1 MKFNDNEK
9 NEIIKSLNKI
19 IKKTYMVKTGD
30 AKIDNQYLNMKDVL
44 DYYNRTNNIDFQK
57 TTLQNLSESSFKS
70 LSFESLLSDDRNGDK
85 QKDKDKDHDRND
97 DKQKDEGEDIN
108 LEKSVNEQIDKSIM
122 PSDKI
127 DKEGIMQ
134 ELAEM
139 TEEEKDITSKDVKS
153 IVKAATIKAIYK
165 ATLEKYEDNRK
176 RIMEHADIVRRRD
189 GDFALEDR
197 LAAENRMYEVYLQ
210 KLGKQY
216 SSILPSHKAIE
227 NDEKIAAKQKD
238 IKDEHNKEEEAKEK
252 KREEDIS
259 RIVLLYNEKSEIEEE
274 MAHMALNP
282 ATFDKEAFQTLQN
295 ELYEKDKELA
305 SMKSSPDVLI
315 ENINRDDR
323 QEELERKEFGVSK
336 ETSNTPIAKTST
348 ENERKEEENNDI
360 IKEGTEDS
368 LETTSANIEEVKKE
382 YYKCRN
388 QGDYEGAREK
398 LEILRS
404 LSGSKENLEEP
415 INDLTDDGKKDY
427 HTDNEKDDEM
437 RENLG
442 IDKSNINDEDRAAE
456 LDAMDA
462 EVEEITENNGVK
474 NKEMYEP
481 NKKEVGHDE
490 PKQHTLG
497 GNKRPW

>member
-19 IKKTYMVKTGD
+19 IKKTYMVETGN

-57 TTLQNLSESSFKS
+57 TTLQNLSDSSY
-70 LSFESLLSDDRNGDK
+70 ESLLSELN
-85 QKDKDKDHDRND
+85 HDRND
-97 DKQKDEGEDIN
+97 DKQKDEGKDIVKED
-108 LEKSVNEQIDKSIM
+108 LEKSVNEQIDKSRM

-153 IVKAATIKAIYK
+153 IVKSATIKAIYK
-165 ATLEKYEDNRK
+165 ATLEKYEKNREE
-176 RIMEHADIVRRRD
+176 IMKHADIVRRRD

-210 KLGKQY
+210 KLSKQY

-227 NDEKIAAKQKD
+227 NDKKIAAKQKD

-323 QEELERKEFGVSK
+323 QEEIDGKEFVVSK

-348 ENERKEEENNDI
+348 GNEQKEGKNSNI
-360 IKEGTEDS
+360 IKEKTEDS
-368 LETTSANIEEVKKE
+368 LETTSANIEEVIIE

-415 INDLTDDGKKDY
+415 INDLIDDGKKDY

-442 IDKSNINDEDRAAE
+442 IDKSSINDEDRAAE

-462 EVEEITENNGVK
+462 EVAEIMKNNGVK
-474 NKEMYEP
+474 NKEMYDNE
-481 NKKEVGHDE
+481 KEVNQNE

>member
-1 MKFNDNEK
+1 MNFSNNEK
-9 NEIIKSLNKI
+9 NEIINNLNKI
-19 IKKTYMVKTGD
+19 IKKTYMAETKDT
-30 AKIDNQYLNMKDVL
+30 KIDNQYINMKEIL

-57 TTLQNLSESSFKS
+57 TTLQNLSDSSY
-70 LSFESLLSDDRNGDK
+70 ESLLSELN
-85 QKDKDKDHDRND
+85 HDRND
-97 DKQKDEGEDIN
+97 DKQKDEGKDILKED
-108 LEKSVNEQIDKSIM
+108 LEKSVNEQIDKSKL

-139 TEEEKDITSKDVKS
+139 TEEEKDITSKDIES
-153 IVKAATIKAIYK
+153 LVKAATIKAIYK
-165 ATLEKYEDNRK
+165 ATLEKYEKNRK
-176 RIMEHADIVRRRD
+176 EIMKHSDIVRKQD

-216 SSILPSHKAIE
+216 SSVLPSHKAIE

-252 KREEDIS
+252 KREEDIA
-259 RIVLLYNEKSEIEEE
+259 RIVIIYDEKEKIEEE
-274 MAHMALNP
+274 MAWMAANP
-282 ATFDKEAFQTLQN
+282 STFDKEKFQNLQN
-295 ELYEKDKELA
+295 ELYEKDKEL
-305 SMKSSPDVLI
+305 SNMKSSPDVLI

-348 ENERKEEENNDI
+348 ENERKEEENNNI
-360 IKEGTEDS
+360 IKEKTEDS
-368 LETTSANIEEVKKE
+368 LETTSANIEEVIKE

-398 LEILRS
+398 IEILRR
-404 LSGSKENLEEP
+404 LSGSEKNLGEP
-415 INDLTDDGKKDY
+415 INDLNDDGKKDY

-442 IDKSNINDEDRAAE
+442 IDKSKINGVEFDV
-456 LDAMDA
+456 MDA
-462 EVEEITENNGVK
+462 EVEEIAKNNGVK
-474 NKEMYEP
+474 NKEMY
-481 NKKEVGHDE
+481 NKSNEKEVSQDE

>member
-44 DYYNRTNNIDFQK
+44 DYYNRTNKIDFQK

-70 LSFESLLSDDRNGDK
+70 LSFESLLNDDRNGDK

-210 KLGKQY
+210 KLSKQY

-227 NDEKIAAKQKD
+227 NDKKIAAKQKD

-252 KREEDIS
+252 KREEDIA
-259 RIVLLYNEKSEIEEE
+259 RIVIIYDEKSEIEEE

-282 ATFDKEAFQTLQN
+282 ATFDKEAFQKLQN
-295 ELYEKDKELA
+295 KLYEKDKELA

-323 QEELERKEFGVSK
+323 QEELERKEFGTSK
-336 ETSNTPIAKTST
+336 VTPNMPIAKTSN
-348 ENERKEEENNDI
+348 ENEQKEEKNNDI

-404 LSGSKENLEEP
+404 LSGSKENLEKP
-415 INDLTDDGKKDY
+415 IQDLTDDGKEEY

-437 RENLG
+437 KENLG
-442 IDKSNINDEDRAAE
+442 IDKSSINDEDRAAE

-462 EVEEITENNGVK
+462 EVEEIAKNNGVK
-474 NKEMYEP
+474 NKEMYDNEK
-481 NKKEVGHDE
+481 NVSQDE
-490 PKQHTLG
+490 PKKHKLG

>member
-9 NEIIKSLNKI
+9 NEITKSLNKI

-57 TTLQNLSESSFKS
+57 TTLQNLSDSSY
-70 LSFESLLSDDRNGDK
+70 ESLLSELN
-85 QKDKDKDHDRND
+85 HDRND
-97 DKQKDEGEDIN
+97 DKQKDEGKDIVKED

-216 SSILPSHKAIE
+216 SSILPSHKTIE
-227 NDEKIAAKQKD
+227 NDKKIAAKQKD

-274 MAHMALNP
+274 MAWMAANP
-282 ATFDKEAFQTLQN
+282 STFDKEKFQNLQN

-323 QEELERKEFGVSK
+323 QEELERKELGGNKETTDTSIARTSK
-336 ETSNTPIAKTST
+336 E
-348 ENERKEEENNDI
+348 NEQKEEENNDI
-360 IKEGTEDS
+360 IKNETSNS
-368 LETTSANIEEVKKE
+368 LENTSARIEEVKKE
-382 YYKCRN
+382 YDRCRN
-388 QGDYEGAREK
+388 QGDYEGAVEQ
-398 LEILRS
+398 LEILRT
-404 LSGSKENLEEP
+404 LNGSKENIEKP
-415 INDLTDDGKKDY
+415 IQDLTDDGKKEY
-427 HTDNEKDDEM
+427 HTYNEKDDEM
-437 RENLG
+437 KENLG
-442 IDKSNINDEDRAAE
+442 IDKSSINDEDRAAE

-462 EVEEITENNGVK
+462 EVAEIMKNNGVK
-474 NKEMYEP
+474 NKEMYDNE
-481 NKKEVGHDE
+481 KKVSQDE

>member
-70 LSFESLLSDDRNGDK
+70 LSFESLLNDDRNGDK
-85 QKDKDKDHDRND
+85 QKAKDKDHDRND

-227 NDEKIAAKQKD
+227 NDKKIAAKQKD

-274 MAHMALNP
+274 MAWMAANP
-282 ATFDKEAFQTLQN
+282 STFDKEKFQKLQN
-295 ELYEKDKELA
+295 KLYEKDKELA

-323 QEELERKEFGVSK
+323 QEELERKELGGNKETTDTSIARTSK
-336 ETSNTPIAKTST
+336 E
-348 ENERKEEENNDI
+348 NEQKEEENNDK
-360 IKEGTEDS
+360 IKTETSNS
-368 LETTSANIEEVKKE
+368 LENTSARIEEVKKE
-382 YYKCRN
+382 YDRCRN
-388 QGDYEGAREK
+388 QGDYEGAVEQ
-398 LEILRS
+398 LEILRT
-404 LSGSKENLEEP
+404 LNGSKENIEKP
-415 INDLTDDGKKDY
+415 IQDLTDDGKKEY
-427 HTDNEKDDEM
+427 HTYNEKDDEM
-437 RENLG
+437 KENLG
-442 IDKSNINDEDRAAE
+442 IDKSSVNDEDRAAE

-462 EVEEITENNGVK
+462 EVAEIMKNNGVK
-474 NKEMYEP
+474 NKEMYDNE
-481 NKKEVGHDE
+481 KKVSQDE

-497 GNKRPW
+497 GNKKPW

>member
-9 NEIIKSLNKI
+9 NEITKSLNKI

-57 TTLQNLSESSFKS
+57 TTLQNLSDSSY
-70 LSFESLLSDDRNGDK
+70 ESLLSELN
-85 QKDKDKDHDRND
+85 HDRND
-97 DKQKDEGEDIN
+97 DKQKDEGKDIVKED
-108 LEKSVNEQIDKSIM
+108 LEKSVNEQIDKSRM

-165 ATLEKYEDNRK
+165 ATLEKYEKNRK
-176 RIMEHADIVRRRD
+176 EIMKHADIVRRRD

-238 IKDEHNKEEEAKEK
+238 IRDEHNKEEEAKEK
-252 KREEDIS
+252 KREEDIA
-259 RIVLLYNEKSEIEEE
+259 RIVIIYDEKSEIEEE

-282 ATFDKEAFQTLQN
+282 ATFDKEAFQKLQN
-295 ELYEKDKELA
+295 KLYEKDKELA

-323 QEELERKEFGVSK
+323 QEELERKELGGNKETTDTSIVRTSK
-336 ETSNTPIAKTST
+336 E
-348 ENERKEEENNDI
+348 NEQKEENNDK
-360 IKEGTEDS
+360 IKTETSNS
-368 LETTSANIEEVKKE
+368 LENTSARIEEVKKE
-382 YYKCRN
+382 YDRCRN
-388 QGDYEGAREK
+388 QGDYEGAVEQ
-398 LEILRS
+398 LEILRT
-404 LSGSKENLEEP
+404 LNGSKENLEKP
-415 INDLTDDGKKDY
+415 IQDLTDDGKEEY

-437 RENLG
+437 KENLG
-442 IDKSNINDEDRAAE
+442 IDKSSINDEDRAAE

-462 EVEEITENNGVK
+462 EVAEIMKNNGVK
-474 NKEMYEP
+474 NKEMYDNE
-481 NKKEVGHDE
+481 KKVSQDE

>member
-70 LSFESLLSDDRNGDK
+70 LSFESLLNDDRNGDK

-323 QEELERKEFGVSK
+323 QEELKRKELGGNNETTDPSIATTSK
-336 ETSNTPIAKTST
+336 ENEQEKKGNSDKIKTETSN
-348 ENERKEEENNDI
+348 
-360 IKEGTEDS
+360 S
-368 LETTSANIEEVKKE
+368 LEVDSYEIERLKEAYLEYKSRGEYKKAE
-382 YYKCRN
+382 QVIETIESIC
-388 QGDYEGAREK
+388 
-398 LEILRS
+398 
-404 LSGSKENLEEP
+404 GSKEILENS
-415 INDLTDDGKKDY
+415 INDLNEDGKREYRTNDEK
-427 HTDNEKDDEM
+427 DNEMKKS
-437 RENLG
+437 LG
-442 IDKSNINDEDRAAE
+442 IDESNVNNEVTGFDV
-456 LDAMDA
+456 LDARLRYC
-462 EVEEITENNGVK
+462 
-474 NKEMYEP
+474 YE
-481 NKKEVGHDE
+481 KI
-490 PKQHTLG
+490 
-497 GNKRPW
+497 RS

>member
-9 NEIIKSLNKI
+9 NEIINNLNKI
-19 IKKTYMVKTGD
+19 IKKTYMVETGN

-57 TTLQNLSESSFKS
+57 TTLQNLSDSSY
-70 LSFESLLSDDRNGDK
+70 ESLLSELN
-85 QKDKDKDHDRND
+85 HDRND
-97 DKQKDEGEDIN
+97 DKQKDEGKDIVKED
-108 LEKSVNEQIDKSIM
+108 LEKSVNEQIDKSRM

-153 IVKAATIKAIYK
+153 IVKSATIKAIYK
-165 ATLEKYEDNRK
+165 ATLEKYEKNREE
-176 RIMEHADIVRRRD
+176 IMKHADIVRRRD

-210 KLGKQY
+210 KLSKQY
-216 SSILPSHKAIE
+216 SSILPSHEAIE
-227 NDEKIAAKQKD
+227 NDKKIAAKQKD

-259 RIVLLYNEKSEIEEE
+259 RIVLLYNKKEKIEEE

-323 QEELERKEFGVSK
+323 QEEIDGKEFGVSK

-348 ENERKEEENNDI
+348 GNEQKEEKNNNI
-360 IKEGTEDS
+360 IKEKTEDS

-404 LSGSKENLEEP
+404 LSGSKENLEKP
-415 INDLTDDGKKDY
+415 IQDLTDDGKEEY

-437 RENLG
+437 KENLG
-442 IDKSNINDEDRAAE
+442 IDKSSINDEDRAAE

-462 EVEEITENNGVK
+462 EVEEIAKNNGVK
-474 NKEMYEP
+474 NKEMYDNE
-481 NKKEVGHDE
+481 KKVSQDE

>member
-9 NEIIKSLNKI
+9 NEIINNLNKI

-44 DYYNRTNNIDFQK
+44 DYYNRKNNIDFQK
-57 TTLQNLSESSFKS
+57 TTLQNLSDSSY
-70 LSFESLLSDDRNGDK
+70 ESLLSELN
-85 QKDKDKDHDRND
+85 HDRND
-97 DKQKDEGEDIN
+97 DKQKDEGKDIVKED
-108 LEKSVNEQIDKSIM
+108 LEKSVNEQIDKSRM

-139 TEEEKDITSKDVKS
+139 TEEEKDITSKD
-153 IVKAATIKAIYK
+153 IEGLVKAATIKAIYK
-165 ATLEKYEDNRK
+165 ATLEKYEKNREE
-176 RIMEHADIVRRRD
+176 IMKHSDIVRRRD

-210 KLGKQY
+210 KLSKQY

-227 NDEKIAAKQKD
+227 NDKKIAAKQKD

-252 KREEDIS
+252 KREEDIA

-282 ATFDKEAFQTLQN
+282 ATFDKEAFQELQN
-295 ELYEKDKELA
+295 KLYEKDKELA

-323 QEELERKEFGVSK
+323 QEELERKELGGSK
-336 ETSNTPIAKTST
+336 ETIDTSIARTSK
-348 ENERKEEENNDI
+348 ENEQKEEENNDK
-360 IKEGTEDS
+360 IKNETSNS
-368 LETTSANIEEVKKE
+368 LENTSARIEEVKKE
-382 YYKCRN
+382 YDRCRN
-388 QGDYEGAREK
+388 QGDYEGAVEQ

-404 LSGSKENLEEP
+404 LNGSKENLKKP
-415 INDLTDDGKKDY
+415 IQDLTDDGKKEY
-427 HTDNEKDDEM
+427 HTDNEKDDKMKEY
-437 RENLG
+437 LG
-442 IDKSNINDEDRAAE
+442 IDKSSINDEDRAAE

-462 EVEEITENNGVK
+462 EVAEIMKNNGVK
-474 NKEMYEP
+474 NKEMYDNE
-481 NKKEVGHDE
+481 KEVSQDE

-497 GNKRPW
+497 GNKRPWQ

>member
-57 TTLQNLSESSFKS
+57 TTLQNLSDSSY
-70 LSFESLLSDDRNGDK
+70 ESLLSELN
-85 QKDKDKDHDRND
+85 HDRND

-165 ATLEKYEDNRK
+165 ATLEKYEKNRK
-176 RIMEHADIVRRRD
+176 EIMKHADIVRRRD

-259 RIVLLYNEKSEIEEE
+259 RIVLLYNKKSEIEEE

-323 QEELERKEFGVSK
+323 QEEIDGKEFGVSK

-348 ENERKEEENNDI
+348 GNEQKEEKNNNI
-360 IKEGTEDS
+360 IKEKTEDS
-368 LETTSANIEEVKKE
+368 LETTSANIEEVIKE

-404 LSGSKENLEEP
+404 LRGSEENLEEP

-442 IDKSNINDEDRAAE
+442 IGKSSINDEDRAAE

-462 EVEEITENNGVK
+462 EVAEIMKNNGVK
-474 NKEMYEP
+474 NKEMYDNE
-481 NKKEVGHDE
+481 KKVSQDE

-497 GNKRPW
+497 GNKKPW

>member
-9 NEIIKSLNKI
+9 NEIINNLNKI

-44 DYYNRTNNIDFQK
+44 DYYNRKNNIDFQK
-57 TTLQNLSESSFKS
+57 TTLQNLSDSSY
-70 LSFESLLSDDRNGDK
+70 ESLLSELN
-85 QKDKDKDHDRND
+85 HDRND
-97 DKQKDEGEDIN
+97 DKQKDEGKDIVKED
-108 LEKSVNEQIDKSIM
+108 LEKSVNEQIDKSKM

-139 TEEEKDITSKDVKS
+139 TEEEKDITSKDVENL
-153 IVKAATIKAIYK
+153 VKAATIKAIYK
-165 ATLEKYEDNRK
+165 ATLEKYEKNRK
-176 RIMEHADIVRRRD
+176 EIMKHSDIVRRRD

-282 ATFDKEAFQTLQN
+282 ATFDKEAFQELQN
-295 ELYEKDKELA
+295 KLYEKDKELA

-323 QEELERKEFGVSK
+323 QEEIDGKEFGVSK

-348 ENERKEEENNDI
+348 GNEQKEEKNNDI
-360 IKEGTEDS
+360 IKEKTEDS
-368 LETTSANIEEVKKE
+368 LETTSANIEEVIKE

-404 LSGSKENLEEP
+404 LRGSEENLKEP

-437 RENLG
+437 REKLG
-442 IDKSNINDEDRAAE
+442 IDKSKINGVEFDV
-456 LDAMDA
+456 MDA
-462 EVEEITENNGVK
+462 EVEEIA
-474 NKEMYEP
+474 
-481 NKKEVGHDE
+481 KK
-490 PKQHTLG
+490 Q
-497 GNKRPW
+497 RS

>member
-1 MKFNDNEK
+1 
-9 NEIIKSLNKI
+9 
-19 IKKTYMVKTGD
+19 MVETGN

-57 TTLQNLSESSFKS
+57 TTLQNLSDSSY
-70 LSFESLLSDDRNGDK
+70 ESLLSELN
-85 QKDKDKDHDRND
+85 HDRND
-97 DKQKDEGEDIN
+97 DKQKDEGKDIVKED
-108 LEKSVNEQIDKSIM
+108 LEKSVNEQIDKSRM

-165 ATLEKYEDNRK
+165 ATLEKYEKNRK
-176 RIMEHADIVRRRD
+176 EIMKHADIVRRRD

-216 SSILPSHKAIE
+216 SSILPSHKTIE
-227 NDEKIAAKQKD
+227 NDKKIAAKQKD

-252 KREEDIS
+252 KREEDIA
-259 RIVLLYNEKSEIEEE
+259 RIVIIYDEKSEIEEE

-282 ATFDKEAFQTLQN
+282 ATFDKEAFQKLQN
-295 ELYEKDKELA
+295 KLYEKDKELA

-315 ENINRDDR
+315 RDDR
-323 QEELERKEFGVSK
+323 QEELERKEFGTSK
-336 ETSNTPIAKTST
+336 VTPNMPIAKTSN
-348 ENERKEEENNDI
+348 ENEQKEEKNNDI

-398 LEILRS
+398 LELRS
-404 LSGSKENLEEP
+404 LSGSKENLEKP
-415 INDLTDDGKKDY
+415 IQDLTDDGKEEY

-437 RENLG
+437 KENLG
-442 IDKSNINDEDRAAE
+442 IDKSSINDEDRAAE

-462 EVEEITENNGVK
+462 EVEEIAKNNGVK
-474 NKEMYEP
+474 NKEMYDNE
-481 NKKEVGHDE
+481 KKVSQDE

>member
-1 MKFNDNEK
+1 MKFSNNEK
-9 NEIIKSLNKI
+9 NEIINNLNKI

-70 LSFESLLSDDRNGDK
+70 LSFESLLNDDRNGDK

-165 ATLEKYEDNRK
+165 ATLEKYEKNRK
-176 RIMEHADIVRRRD
+176 AIMKHADIVRKRD

-252 KREEDIS
+252 KREEGIA
-259 RIVLLYNEKSEIEEE
+259 RIVIIYDEKEKIEEE
-274 MAHMALNP
+274 MARMALNP
-282 ATFDKEAFQTLQN
+282 ATFDKEAFQKLQN

-323 QEELERKEFGVSK
+323 QEEIDGKGFGISK

-348 ENERKEEENNDI
+348 ENEQKEEENNDR
-360 IKEGTEDS
+360 IKTETSNS
-368 LETTSANIEEVKKE
+368 LEVDSYEIERLKE
-382 YYKCRN
+382 AYLEYKSRGEYKEAEQVIETIESIC
-388 QGDYEGAREK
+388 
-398 LEILRS
+398 
-404 LSGSKENLEEP
+404 GSKEILENS
-415 INDLTDDGKKDY
+415 INDLNEDGKREYRTNDEK
-427 HTDNEKDDEM
+427 DNEMKKS
-437 RENLG
+437 LG
-442 IDKSNINDEDRAAE
+442 IDESNVNNEVTGFDV
-456 LDAMDA
+456 LDARLRYC
-462 EVEEITENNGVK
+462 
-474 NKEMYEP
+474 YE
-481 NKKEVGHDE
+481 KI
-490 PKQHTLG
+490 
-497 GNKRPW
+497 RS

>member
-70 LSFESLLSDDRNGDK
+70 LSFESLLNDDRNGDK

-122 PSDKI
+122 TSDKI

-210 KLGKQY
+210 KLSKQY

-227 NDEKIAAKQKD
+227 NDKKIAAKQKD

-259 RIVLLYNEKSEIEEE
+259 RIVLLYNKKEKIEEE

-323 QEELERKEFGVSK
+323 QEEIDGKEFGVSK

-348 ENERKEEENNDI
+348 GNEQKEEKNNNI
-360 IKEGTEDS
+360 IKEKTEDS

-404 LSGSKENLEEP
+404 LSGSKENLEKP
-415 INDLTDDGKKDY
+415 IQDLTDDGKEEY

-437 RENLG
+437 KENLG
-442 IDKSNINDEDRAAE
+442 IDKSSINDEDRAAE

-462 EVEEITENNGVK
+462 EVEEIAKNNGVK
-474 NKEMYEP
+474 NKEMYDNE
-481 NKKEVGHDE
+481 KKVSQDE

>member
-70 LSFESLLSDDRNGDK
+70 LSFESLLNDDRNGDK

-323 QEELERKEFGVSK
+323 QEELERKELGGNNETTDPSIATTSK
-336 ETSNTPIAKTST
+336 ENEQEKKGNSDKIKTETSN
-348 ENERKEEENNDI
+348 
-360 IKEGTEDS
+360 S
-368 LETTSANIEEVKKE
+368 LEVDSYEIERLKEAYLEYKSRGEYKKAE
-382 YYKCRN
+382 QVIETIESIC
-388 QGDYEGAREK
+388 
-398 LEILRS
+398 
-404 LSGSKENLEEP
+404 GSKEILENS
-415 INDLTDDGKKDY
+415 INDLNEDGKREYRTNDEK
-427 HTDNEKDDEM
+427 DNEMKKS
-437 RENLG
+437 LG
-442 IDKSNINDEDRAAE
+442 IDESNVNNEVTGFDV
-456 LDAMDA
+456 LDARLRYC
-462 EVEEITENNGVK
+462 
-474 NKEMYEP
+474 YE
-481 NKKEVGHDE
+481 KI
-490 PKQHTLG
+490 
-497 GNKRPW
+497 RS

>member
-9 NEIIKSLNKI
+9 NEIINNLNKI

-44 DYYNRTNNIDFQK
+44 DYYNRKNNIDFQK
-57 TTLQNLSESSFKS
+57 TTLQNLSDSSY
-70 LSFESLLSDDRNGDK
+70 ESLLSELN
-85 QKDKDKDHDRND
+85 HDRND
-97 DKQKDEGEDIN
+97 DKQKDEGKDIVKED
-108 LEKSVNEQIDKSIM
+108 LEKSVNEQIDKSRM

-139 TEEEKDITSKDVKS
+139 TEEEKDITSKD
-153 IVKAATIKAIYK
+153 IEGLVKAATIKAIYK
-165 ATLEKYEDNRK
+165 ATLEKYEKNRK
-176 RIMEHADIVRRRD
+176 EIMKHSDIVRRRD
-189 GDFALEDR
+189 GDFTLEDR

-210 KLGKQY
+210 KLSKQY

-252 KREEDIS
+252 KREEDIA
-259 RIVLLYNEKSEIEEE
+259 RIVVIYDEKENIEEE
-274 MAHMALNP
+274 MAWMAANP
-282 ATFDKEAFQTLQN
+282 STFDKEKFQNLQN

-323 QEELERKEFGVSK
+323 QEELERKEFGISK
-336 ETSNTPIAKTST
+336 ETSNMPIAKTSK
-348 ENERKEEENNDI
+348 ENEQKEEKNNDT

>member
-1 MKFNDNEK
+1 MK
-9 NEIIKSLNKI
+9 
-19 IKKTYMVKTGD
+19 
-30 AKIDNQYLNMKDVL
+30 
-44 DYYNRTNNIDFQK
+44 
-57 TTLQNLSESSFKS
+57 
-70 LSFESLLSDDRNGDK
+70 
-85 QKDKDKDHDRND
+85 
-97 DKQKDEGEDIN
+97 
-108 LEKSVNEQIDKSIM
+108 
-122 PSDKI
+122 
-127 DKEGIMQ
+127 
-134 ELAEM
+134 
-139 TEEEKDITSKDVKS
+139 
-153 IVKAATIKAIYK
+153 
-165 ATLEKYEDNRK
+165 
-176 RIMEHADIVRRRD
+176 HADIVRRRD

-210 KLGKQY
+210 KLSKQY

-227 NDEKIAAKQKD
+227 NDKKIAAKQKD

-323 QEELERKEFGVSK
+323 QEEIDGKEFGVSK

-348 ENERKEEENNDI
+348 GNEQKEGKNSNI
-360 IKEGTEDS
+360 IKEKTEDS
-368 LETTSANIEEVKKE
+368 LETTSANIEEVIKE

-415 INDLTDDGKKDY
+415 INDLIDDGKKDY

-442 IDKSNINDEDRAAE
+442 IDKSSINDEDRAAE

-462 EVEEITENNGVK
+462 EVAEIMKTTELK
-474 NKEMYEP
+474 I
-481 NKKEVGHDE
+481 KKCMIM
-490 PKQHTLG
+490 K
-497 GNKRPW
+497 KRLIKMNLSSTR

>member
-9 NEIIKSLNKI
+9 NEIINNLNKI
-19 IKKTYMVKTGD
+19 IKKTYMVETGN
-30 AKIDNQYLNMKDVL
+30 AKIDNQYLNMKDIL

-57 TTLQNLSESSFKS
+57 TTLQNLSDSSY
-70 LSFESLLSDDRNGDK
+70 ESLLSELN
-85 QKDKDKDHDRND
+85 HDRND
-97 DKQKDEGEDIN
+97 DKQKDEGKDIVKED
-108 LEKSVNEQIDKSIM
+108 LEKSVNEQIDKSRM

-165 ATLEKYEDNRK
+165 ATLEKYEKNRK
-176 RIMEHADIVRRRD
+176 EIMKHADIVRRRD

-210 KLGKQY
+210 KLSKQY

-227 NDEKIAAKQKD
+227 NDKKIAAKQKD

-323 QEELERKEFGVSK
+323 QEELERKELGGNKETTDTSIARTSK
-336 ETSNTPIAKTST
+336 E
-348 ENERKEEENNDI
+348 NEQKEENNDR
-360 IKEGTEDS
+360 IKTETSNS
-368 LETTSANIEEVKKE
+368 LEVDSYEIERLKE
-382 YYKCRN
+382 AYLEYKSRGEYKEAEQVIETIESIC
-388 QGDYEGAREK
+388 
-398 LEILRS
+398 
-404 LSGSKENLEEP
+404 GSKEILENS
-415 INDLTDDGKKDY
+415 INDLNEDGKREYRTNDEK
-427 HTDNEKDDEM
+427 DNEMKKS
-437 RENLG
+437 LG
-442 IDKSNINDEDRAAE
+442 IDESNVNNEVTGFDV
-456 LDAMDA
+456 LDARLRYC
-462 EVEEITENNGVK
+462 
-474 NKEMYEP
+474 YE
-481 NKKEVGHDE
+481 KI
-490 PKQHTLG
+490 
-497 GNKRPW
+497 RS

>member
-70 LSFESLLSDDRNGDK
+70 LSFESLLNDDRNGDK

-210 KLGKQY
+210 KLSKQY

-227 NDEKIAAKQKD
+227 NDKKIAAKQKD

-259 RIVLLYNEKSEIEEE
+259 RIVLLYNKKEKIEEE

-323 QEELERKEFGVSK
+323 QEEIDGKEFGVSK

-348 ENERKEEENNDI
+348 GNEQKEEKNNNI
-360 IKEGTEDS
+360 IKEKTEDS

-404 LSGSKENLEEP
+404 LSGSKEYLEKP
-415 INDLTDDGKKDY
+415 IQDLTDDGKEEY

-437 RENLG
+437 KENLG
-442 IDKSNINDEDRAAE
+442 IDKSSINDEDRAAE

-462 EVEEITENNGVK
+462 EVEEIAKNNGVK
-474 NKEMYEP
+474 NKEMYDNE
-481 NKKEVGHDE
+481 KKVSQDE

>member
-1 MKFNDNEK
+1 MNFSNNEK
-9 NEIIKSLNKI
+9 NEILNNLNKI
-19 IKKTYMVKTGD
+19 VKKTYMAETKDT
-30 AKIDNQYLNMKDVL
+30 KIDNQYINMKEIL

-57 TTLQNLSESSFKS
+57 TTLQNLSDSSY
-70 LSFESLLSDDRNGDK
+70 ESLLSELN
-85 QKDKDKDHDRND
+85 HDRND
-97 DKQKDEGEDIN
+97 DKQKDEGKDILKED
-108 LEKSVNEQIDKSIM
+108 LEKSVNEQIDKSKL

-139 TEEEKDITSKDVKS
+139 TEEEKDITSKDIES
-153 IVKAATIKAIYK
+153 LVKAATIKAIYK

-216 SSILPSHKAIE
+216 SSVLPSHKAIE

-252 KREEDIS
+252 KREEDIA
-259 RIVLLYNEKSEIEEE
+259 RIVIIYDEKEKIEEE
-274 MAHMALNP
+274 MAWMAANP
-282 ATFDKEAFQTLQN
+282 STFDKEKFQNLQN

-323 QEELERKEFGVSK
+323 QEKLERKEFGVSK

-348 ENERKEEENNDI
+348 ENERKEEENNNI
-360 IKEGTEDS
+360 IKEKTEDS
-368 LETTSANIEEVKKE
+368 LETTSANIEEVIKE

-398 LEILRS
+398 IEILRR
-404 LSGSKENLEEP
+404 LSGSKKILEEP
-415 INDLTDDGKKDY
+415 INDLNDDGKKDY

-442 IDKSNINDEDRAAE
+442 IDKSKINGVEFDV
-456 LDAMDA
+456 MDA
-462 EVEEITENNGVK
+462 EVEEIAKNNGVK
-474 NKEMYEP
+474 NKEMY
-481 NKKEVGHDE
+481 NKSNEKEVSQDE

>member
-70 LSFESLLSDDRNGDK
+70 LSFESLLNDDRNGDK

-274 MAHMALNP
+274 MAWIAANP
-282 ATFDKEAFQTLQN
+282 STFNKEAFQKLQN

-323 QEELERKEFGVSK
+323 QEELKRKELGGNNETTDPSIATTSK
-336 ETSNTPIAKTST
+336 ENEQEKKGNSDKIKTETSN
-348 ENERKEEENNDI
+348 
-360 IKEGTEDS
+360 S
-368 LETTSANIEEVKKE
+368 LEVDSYEIERLKEAYLEYKSRGEYKKAE
-382 YYKCRN
+382 QVIETIESIC
-388 QGDYEGAREK
+388 
-398 LEILRS
+398 
-404 LSGSKENLEEP
+404 GSKEILENS
-415 INDLTDDGKKDY
+415 INDLNEDGKREYRTNDEK
-427 HTDNEKDDEM
+427 DNEMKKS
-437 RENLG
+437 LG
-442 IDKSNINDEDRAAE
+442 IDESNVNNEVTGFDV
-456 LDAMDA
+456 LDARLRYC
-462 EVEEITENNGVK
+462 
-474 NKEMYEP
+474 YE
-481 NKKEVGHDE
+481 KI
-490 PKQHTLG
+490 
-497 GNKRPW
+497 RS

>member
-1 MKFNDNEK
+1 MKFSNNEK
-9 NEIIKSLNKI
+9 NEIINNLNKI

-70 LSFESLLSDDRNGDK
+70 LSFESLLNDDRNGDK

-165 ATLEKYEDNRK
+165 ATLEKYEKNRK
-176 RIMEHADIVRRRD
+176 AIMKHADIVRKRD

-252 KREEDIS
+252 KREEGIA
-259 RIVLLYNEKSEIEEE
+259 RIVIIYDEKEKIEEE
-274 MAHMALNP
+274 MARMALNP
-282 ATFDKEAFQTLQN
+282 ATFDKEAFQKLQN

-323 QEELERKEFGVSK
+323 QEELERKELGGNKETTDTSIARTSK
-336 ETSNTPIAKTST
+336 E
-348 ENERKEEENNDI
+348 NEQKEEENNDR
-360 IKEGTEDS
+360 IKNETSNS
-368 LETTSANIEEVKKE
+368 LEVDSYEIERLKE
-382 YYKCRN
+382 AYLEYKSR
-388 QGDYEGAREK
+388 GEYKGAEQVI
-398 LEILRS
+398 ETIES
-404 LSGSKENLEEP
+404 ICGSKEILENS
-415 INDLTDDGKKDY
+415 INDLNEDGKREYRTNDEK
-427 HTDNEKDDEM
+427 DNEMKKS
-437 RENLG
+437 LG
-442 IDKSNINDEDRAAE
+442 IDESNVNNEVTGFDV
-456 LDAMDA
+456 LDARLRYC
-462 EVEEITENNGVK
+462 
-474 NKEMYEP
+474 YE
-481 NKKEVGHDE
+481 KI
-490 PKQHTLG
+490 
-497 GNKRPW
+497 RS

>member
-9 NEIIKSLNKI
+9 NEIINNLNKI
-19 IKKTYMVKTGD
+19 IKKTYMVETGN

-57 TTLQNLSESSFKS
+57 TTLQNLSDSSY
-70 LSFESLLSDDRNGDK
+70 ESLLSELN
-85 QKDKDKDHDRND
+85 HDRND
-97 DKQKDEGEDIN
+97 DKQKDEGKDIVKED
-108 LEKSVNEQIDKSIM
+108 LEKSVNEQIDKSRM

-153 IVKAATIKAIYK
+153 IVKSATIKAIYK
-165 ATLEKYEDNRK
+165 ATLEKYEKNREE
-176 RIMEHADIVRRRD
+176 IMKHADIVRRRD

-210 KLGKQY
+210 KLSKQY

-227 NDEKIAAKQKD
+227 NDKKIAAKQKD

-252 KREEDIS
+252 KREEDIA
-259 RIVLLYNEKSEIEEE
+259 RIVIIYDEKSEIEEE
-274 MAHMALNP
+274 MAWMAANP
-282 ATFDKEAFQTLQN
+282 STFDKEKFQNLQN

-323 QEELERKEFGVSK
+323 QEELERKELGENKETTDTSIARTSK
-336 ETSNTPIAKTST
+336 E
-348 ENERKEEENNDI
+348 NEQKEEENNDK
-360 IKEGTEDS
+360 IKTETSNS
-368 LETTSANIEEVKKE
+368 LENTSARIEEVKKE
-382 YYKCRN
+382 YDRCRN
-388 QGDYEGAREK
+388 QGDYEGAVEQ
-398 LEILRS
+398 LEILRT
-404 LSGSKENLEEP
+404 LNGSKENIEKP
-415 INDLTDDGKKDY
+415 IQDLTDDGKKEY
-427 HTDNEKDDEM
+427 HTYNEKDDEM
-437 RENLG
+437 KENLG
-442 IDKSNINDEDRAAE
+442 IDKSSINDEDRAAE

-462 EVEEITENNGVK
+462 EVAEIMKNNGVK
-474 NKEMYEP
+474 NKEMYDNE
-481 NKKEVGHDE
+481 KKVSQDE

-497 GNKRPW
+497 GNKRPWQ

>member
-9 NEIIKSLNKI
+9 NEIINNLNKI

-44 DYYNRTNNIDFQK
+44 DYYNRKNNIDFQK
-57 TTLQNLSESSFKS
+57 TTLQNLSDSSY
-70 LSFESLLSDDRNGDK
+70 ESLLSELN
-85 QKDKDKDHDRND
+85 HDRND
-97 DKQKDEGEDIN
+97 DKQKDEGKDIVKED
-108 LEKSVNEQIDKSIM
+108 LEKSVNEQIDKSRM

-176 RIMEHADIVRRRD
+176 EIMKHADIVRRRD

-210 KLGKQY
+210 KLSKQY

-259 RIVLLYNEKSEIEEE
+259 RIVLLYNKKSEIEEE

-282 ATFDKEAFQTLQN
+282 ATFDKEAFQKLQN

-323 QEELERKEFGVSK
+323 QEELERKELGGNNETTDPSIATTSK
-336 ETSNTPIAKTST
+336 ENEQEKKGNSDKIKTETSN
-348 ENERKEEENNDI
+348 
-360 IKEGTEDS
+360 S
-368 LETTSANIEEVKKE
+368 LEVDSYEIERLKEAYLEYKSRGEYKKAE
-382 YYKCRN
+382 QVIETIESIC
-388 QGDYEGAREK
+388 
-398 LEILRS
+398 
-404 LSGSKENLEEP
+404 GSKEILENS
-415 INDLTDDGKKDY
+415 INDLNEDGKREYRTNDEK
-427 HTDNEKDDEM
+427 DNEMKKS
-437 RENLG
+437 LG
-442 IDKSNINDEDRAAE
+442 IDESNVNNEVTGFDV
-456 LDAMDA
+456 LDARLRYC
-462 EVEEITENNGVK
+462 
-474 NKEMYEP
+474 YE
-481 NKKEVGHDE
+481 KI
-490 PKQHTLG
+490 
-497 GNKRPW
+497 RS

>member
-9 NEIIKSLNKI
+9 NEIINNLNKI

-44 DYYNRTNNIDFQK
+44 DYYNRKNNIDFQK
-57 TTLQNLSESSFKS
+57 TTLQNLSDSSY
-70 LSFESLLSDDRNGDK
+70 ESLLSELN
-85 QKDKDKDHDRND
+85 HDRND
-97 DKQKDEGEDIN
+97 DKQKDEGKDIVKED
-108 LEKSVNEQIDKSIM
+108 LEKSVNEQIDKSRM

-139 TEEEKDITSKDVKS
+139 TEEEKDITSKD
-153 IVKAATIKAIYK
+153 IEGLVKAATIKAIYK
-165 ATLEKYEDNRK
+165 ATLEKYEKNRK
-176 RIMEHADIVRRRD
+176 EIMKHSDIVRRRD

-210 KLGKQY
+210 KLSKQY

-252 KREEDIS
+252 KREEDIA
-259 RIVLLYNEKSEIEEE
+259 RIVVIYDEKENIEEE
-274 MAHMALNP
+274 MAWMAANP
-282 ATFDKEAFQTLQN
+282 STFDKEKFQNLQN

-323 QEELERKEFGVSK
+323 QEEIDGKEFGVSK

-348 ENERKEEENNDI
+348 GNEQKEEKNNNI
-360 IKEGTEDS
+360 IKEKTEDS
-368 LETTSANIEEVKKE
+368 LETTSANIEEVIKE

-404 LSGSKENLEEP
+404 LRGSEENLEEP

-442 IDKSNINDEDRAAE
+442 IDKSKINGVEFDV
-456 LDAMDA
+456 MDA
-462 EVEEITENNGVK
+462 EVEEIA
-474 NKEMYEP
+474 
-481 NKKEVGHDE
+481 KK
-490 PKQHTLG
+490 Q
-497 GNKRPW
+497 RS

>member
-70 LSFESLLSDDRNGDK
+70 LSFESLLNDDRNGDK

-227 NDEKIAAKQKD
+227 NDKKIAAKQKD

-252 KREEDIS
+252 KREEDIA
-259 RIVLLYNEKSEIEEE
+259 RIVIIYDEKSEIEEE

-282 ATFDKEAFQTLQN
+282 ATFDKEAFQKLQN
-295 ELYEKDKELA
+295 KLYEKDKELA

-323 QEELERKEFGVSK
+323 QEELERKELGGNKETTDTSIARTSK
-336 ETSNTPIAKTST
+336 E
-348 ENERKEEENNDI
+348 NEQKEENNDR
-360 IKEGTEDS
+360 IKTETSNS
-368 LETTSANIEEVKKE
+368 LEVDSYEIERLKE
-382 YYKCRN
+382 AYLEYKSRGEYKEAEQVIETIESIC
-388 QGDYEGAREK
+388 
-398 LEILRS
+398 
-404 LSGSKENLEEP
+404 GSKEILENS
-415 INDLTDDGKKDY
+415 INDLNEDGKREYRTNDEK
-427 HTDNEKDDEM
+427 DNEMKKI
-437 RENLG
+437 LG
-442 IDKSNINDEDRAAE
+442 IDESNVNNEVTGFDV
-456 LDAMDA
+456 LDARLRYC
-462 EVEEITENNGVK
+462 
-474 NKEMYEP
+474 YE
-481 NKKEVGHDE
+481 KI
-490 PKQHTLG
+490 
-497 GNKRPW
+497 RS

>member
-70 LSFESLLSDDRNGDK
+70 LSFESLLNDDRNGDK

-259 RIVLLYNEKSEIEEE
+259 RIVLLYNKKEKIEEE

-323 QEELERKEFGVSK
+323 QEEIDGKEFGVSK

-348 ENERKEEENNDI
+348 GNEQKEEKNNNI
-360 IKEGTEDS
+360 IKEKTEDS

-404 LSGSKENLEEP
+404 LSGSKENLEKP
-415 INDLTDDGKKDY
+415 IQDLTDDGKEEY

-437 RENLG
+437 KENLG
-442 IDKSNINDEDRAAE
+442 IDKSSINDEDRAAE

-462 EVEEITENNGVK
+462 EVEEIAKNNGVK
-474 NKEMYEP
+474 NKEMYDNE
-481 NKKEVGHDE
+481 KKVSQDE

>member
-57 TTLQNLSESSFKS
+57 TTLQNLSESSY
-70 LSFESLLSDDRNGDK
+70 ESLLSELN
-85 QKDKDKDHDRND
+85 HDRND
-97 DKQKDEGEDIN
+97 DKQKDEGKDIVKED
-108 LEKSVNEQIDKSIM
+108 LEKSVNEQIDKSRM

-210 KLGKQY
+210 KLSKQY

-227 NDEKIAAKQKD
+227 NDKKIAAKQKD

-259 RIVLLYNEKSEIEEE
+259 RIVLLYNKKEKIEEE

-323 QEELERKEFGVSK
+323 QEEIDGKEFGVSK

-348 ENERKEEENNDI
+348 GNEQKEEKNNNI
-360 IKEGTEDS
+360 IKEKTEDS
-368 LETTSANIEEVKKE
+368 LETTSANIEEVIKE

-404 LSGSKENLEEP
+404 LSGSKENLEKP
-415 INDLTDDGKKDY
+415 IQDLTDDGKEEY

-437 RENLG
+437 KENLG
-442 IDKSNINDEDRAAE
+442 IDKSSINDEDRAAE

-462 EVEEITENNGVK
+462 EVEEIAKNNGVK
-474 NKEMYEP
+474 NKEMYDNE
-481 NKKEVGHDE
+481 KKVSQDE

>member
-19 IKKTYMVKTGD
+19 IKKTYMVETGN
-30 AKIDNQYLNMKDVL
+30 AKIDNQYLNMKDIL

-57 TTLQNLSESSFKS
+57 TTLQNLSDSSY
-70 LSFESLLSDDRNGDK
+70 ESLLSELN
-85 QKDKDKDHDRND
+85 HDRND
-97 DKQKDEGEDIN
+97 DKQKDEGKDIVKED
-108 LEKSVNEQIDKSIM
+108 LEKSVNEQIDKSRM

-165 ATLEKYEDNRK
+165 ATLEKYEKNRK
-176 RIMEHADIVRRRD
+176 EIMKHADIVRRRD

-210 KLGKQY
+210 KLSKQY

-227 NDEKIAAKQKD
+227 NDKKIAAKQKD

-323 QEELERKEFGVSK
+323 QEEIDGKEFGVSK

-348 ENERKEEENNDI
+348 GNEQKEEKNNDI
-360 IKEGTEDS
+360 IKEKTEDS
-368 LETTSANIEEVKKE
+368 LETTSANIEEVIKE

-442 IDKSNINDEDRAAE
+442 IDKGKINGVEFDV
-456 LDAMDA
+456 MDA
-462 EVEEITENNGVK
+462 EVEEIAKNNGVK
-474 NKEMYEP
+474 NKEMYDNE
-481 NKKEVGHDE
+481 KEVSQNE

>member
-19 IKKTYMVKTGD
+19 IKKTYMVETGD
-30 AKIDNQYLNMKDVL
+30 AKIDNQYLNMKDIL
-44 DYYNRTNNIDFQK
+44 DYYNRKNNIDFQK
-57 TTLQNLSESSFKS
+57 TTLQNLSDSSY
-70 LSFESLLSDDRNGDK
+70 ESLLSELN
-85 QKDKDKDHDRND
+85 HDRND
-97 DKQKDEGEDIN
+97 DKQKDEGKDIVKED
-108 LEKSVNEQIDKSIM
+108 LEKSVNEQIDKSRM

-176 RIMEHADIVRRRD
+176 EIMKHSDIVRRRD

-210 KLGKQY
+210 KLSKQY

-227 NDEKIAAKQKD
+227 NDKKIAAKQKD
-238 IKDEHNKEEEAKEK
+238 IKDKHNKEEEAKEK

-282 ATFDKEAFQTLQN
+282 ATFDKEAFQELQN

-323 QEELERKEFGVSK
+323 QEELERKELGGSK
-336 ETSNTPIAKTST
+336 ETTDTSIARTSK
-348 ENERKEEENNDI
+348 ENEQKEEENNDK
-360 IKEGTEDS
+360 IKTETSNS
-368 LETTSANIEEVKKE
+368 LEVDSYEIERLKEAYLEYKSRGEYKKAE
-382 YYKCRN
+382 QVIETIESIC
-388 QGDYEGAREK
+388 
-398 LEILRS
+398 
-404 LSGSKENLEEP
+404 GSKEILESS
-415 INDLTDDGKKDY
+415 INDLNEDGKREYRTNDEK
-427 HTDNEKDDEM
+427 DNEMKKS
-437 RENLG
+437 LG
-442 IDKSNINDEDRAAE
+442 IDESNVNNEVTGFDV
-456 LDAMDA
+456 LDARLRYC
-462 EVEEITENNGVK
+462 
-474 NKEMYEP
+474 YE
-481 NKKEVGHDE
+481 KI
-490 PKQHTLG
+490 
-497 GNKRPW
+497 RS

>member
-70 LSFESLLSDDRNGDK
+70 LSFESLLNDDRNGDK
-85 QKDKDKDHDRND
+85 QKAKDKDHDRND

-227 NDEKIAAKQKD
+227 NDKKIAAKQKD

-323 QEELERKEFGVSK
+323 QEEIDGKEFGVSK

-348 ENERKEEENNDI
+348 GNEQKEEKNNNI
-360 IKEGTEDS
+360 IKEKTEDS
-368 LETTSANIEEVKKE
+368 LETTSANIEEVIKE

-404 LSGSKENLEEP
+404 LRGSEGNLEEP

-442 IDKSNINDEDRAAE
+442 IGKSSINDADRAAE

-462 EVEEITENNGVK
+462 EVAEIMKNNGVK
-474 NKEMYEP
+474 NKEMYDNE
-481 NKKEVGHDE
+481 KKVSQDE

-497 GNKRPW
+497 GNKKPW

>member
-70 LSFESLLSDDRNGDK
+70 LSFESLLNDDRNGDK

-282 ATFDKEAFQTLQN
+282 ATFDKEAFQELQN

-323 QEELERKEFGVSK
+323 QEEIDGKEFGVSK

-348 ENERKEEENNDI
+348 GNEQKEEKNNNI
-360 IKEGTEDS
+360 IKEKTEDS
-368 LETTSANIEEVKKE
+368 LETTSANIEEVIKE

-404 LSGSKENLEEP
+404 LRGSEENLEEP

-442 IDKSNINDEDRAAE
+442 IGKSSINDGDRAAE

-462 EVEEITENNGVK
+462 EVAEIMKNNGVK
-474 NKEMYEP
+474 NKEMYDNE
-481 NKKEVGHDE
+481 KKVSQDE

-497 GNKRPW
+497 GNKKPW

>member
-9 NEIIKSLNKI
+9 NEIINNLNKI
-19 IKKTYMVKTGD
+19 IKKTYMVETGN

-57 TTLQNLSESSFKS
+57 TTLQNLSDSSY
-70 LSFESLLSDDRNGDK
+70 ESLLSELN
-85 QKDKDKDHDRND
+85 HDRND
-97 DKQKDEGEDIN
+97 DKQKDEGKDIVKED
-108 LEKSVNEQIDKSIM
+108 LEKSVNEQIDKSRM

-165 ATLEKYEDNRK
+165 ATLEKYEKNRK
-176 RIMEHADIVRRRD
+176 EIMKHADIVRRRD

-227 NDEKIAAKQKD
+227 NDKKIAAKQKD

-274 MAHMALNP
+274 MAWMAANP
-282 ATFDKEAFQTLQN
+282 STFDKEKFQNLQN

-323 QEELERKEFGVSK
+323 QEEIDGKEFGVSK

-348 ENERKEEENNDI
+348 GNEQKEEKNNNI
-360 IKEGTEDS
+360 IKEKTEDS
-368 LETTSANIEEVKKE
+368 LETTSANIEEVIKE

-404 LSGSKENLEEP
+404 LRGSEENLEEP

-442 IDKSNINDEDRAAE
+442 IGKSSINDEDRAAE

-462 EVEEITENNGVK
+462 EVAEIMKNNGVK
-474 NKEMYEP
+474 NKGMYDNE
-481 NKKEVGHDE
+481 KKVSQNE

-497 GNKRPW
+497 GNKKSW

>member
-70 LSFESLLSDDRNGDK
+70 LSFESLLNDDRNGDK

-134 ELAEM
+134 ELSEM

-176 RIMEHADIVRRRD
+176 RIMKHADIVRRRD

-197 LAAENRMYEVYLQ
+197 LATENRMYEVYLQ
-210 KLGKQY
+210 KLSKQY

-323 QEELERKEFGVSK
+323 QEELERKELGGNKETTDTSIARTSK
-336 ETSNTPIAKTST
+336 E
-348 ENERKEEENNDI
+348 NEQKEENNDR
-360 IKEGTEDS
+360 IKTETSNS
-368 LETTSANIEEVKKE
+368 LEVDSYEIERLKE
-382 YYKCRN
+382 AYLEYKSRGEYKEAEQVIETIESIC
-388 QGDYEGAREK
+388 
-398 LEILRS
+398 
-404 LSGSKENLEEP
+404 GSKEILENS
-415 INDLTDDGKKDY
+415 INDLNEDGKREYRTNDEK
-427 HTDNEKDDEM
+427 DNEMKKS
-437 RENLG
+437 LG
-442 IDKSNINDEDRAAE
+442 IDESNVNNEVTGFDV
-456 LDAMDA
+456 LDARLRYC
-462 EVEEITENNGVK
+462 
-474 NKEMYEP
+474 YE
-481 NKKEVGHDE
+481 KI
-490 PKQHTLG
+490 
-497 GNKRPW
+497 RS

>member
-19 IKKTYMVKTGD
+19 IKKTYMVETGN

-57 TTLQNLSESSFKS
+57 TTLQNLSDSSY
-70 LSFESLLSDDRNGDK
+70 ESLLSELN
-85 QKDKDKDHDRND
+85 HDRND
-97 DKQKDEGEDIN
+97 DKQKDEGKDIVKED
-108 LEKSVNEQIDKSIM
+108 LEKSVNEQIDKSRM

-210 KLGKQY
+210 KLSKQY

-227 NDEKIAAKQKD
+227 NDKKIAAKQKD

-323 QEELERKEFGVSK
+323 QEEIDGKEFGVSK

-348 ENERKEEENNDI
+348 GNEQKEEKNNNI
-360 IKEGTEDS
+360 IKEKTEDS
-368 LETTSANIEEVKKE
+368 LETTSANIEEVIKE

-415 INDLTDDGKKDY
+415 INDLIDDGKKDY

-442 IDKSNINDEDRAAE
+442 IDKSSINDEDRAAE

-462 EVEEITENNGVK
+462 EVAEIMKNNGVK
-474 NKEMYEP
+474 NKEMYDNE
-481 NKKEVGHDE
+481 KEVNQNE

>member
-9 NEIIKSLNKI
+9 NEIINNLNKI
-19 IKKTYMVKTGD
+19 IKKTYMVETGN

-57 TTLQNLSESSFKS
+57 TTLQNLSDSSY
-70 LSFESLLSDDRNGDK
+70 ESLLSELN
-85 QKDKDKDHDRND
+85 HDRND
-97 DKQKDEGEDIN
+97 DKQKDEGKDIVKED
-108 LEKSVNEQIDKSIM
+108 LEKSVNEQIDKSRM

-153 IVKAATIKAIYK
+153 IVKSATIKAIYK
-165 ATLEKYEDNRK
+165 ATLEKYEKNREE
-176 RIMEHADIVRRRD
+176 IMKHADIVRRRD

-227 NDEKIAAKQKD
+227 NDKKIAAKQKD

-274 MAHMALNP
+274 MAWMAANP
-282 ATFDKEAFQTLQN
+282 STFDKEKFQNLQN

-323 QEELERKEFGVSK
+323 QEEIDGKEFGVSK

-348 ENERKEEENNDI
+348 GNEQKEEKNNNI
-360 IKEGTEDS
+360 IKEKTEDS
-368 LETTSANIEEVKKE
+368 LETTSANIEEVIKE

-404 LSGSKENLEEP
+404 LSGSKENLEKP
-415 INDLTDDGKKDY
+415 IQDLTDDGKEEY

-437 RENLG
+437 KENLG
-442 IDKSNINDEDRAAE
+442 IDKSSINDEDRAAE

-462 EVEEITENNGVK
+462 EVAEIMKNNGVK
-474 NKEMYEP
+474 NKEMYDNE
-481 NKKEVGHDE
+481 KKVSQNE

>member
-19 IKKTYMVKTGD
+19 IKKTYMVETGN

-57 TTLQNLSESSFKS
+57 TTLQNLSDSSY
-70 LSFESLLSDDRNGDK
+70 ESLLSELN
-85 QKDKDKDHDRND
+85 HDRND
-97 DKQKDEGEDIN
+97 DKQKDEGKDIVKED
-108 LEKSVNEQIDKSIM
+108 LEKSVNEQIDKSRM

-153 IVKAATIKAIYK
+153 IVKSATIKAIYK
-165 ATLEKYEDNRK
+165 ATLEKYEKNREE
-176 RIMEHADIVRRRD
+176 IMKHADIVRRRD

-210 KLGKQY
+210 KLSKQY

-227 NDEKIAAKQKD
+227 NDKKIAAKQKD

-259 RIVLLYNEKSEIEEE
+259 RIVLLYNEKEKIEEE

-282 ATFDKEAFQTLQN
+282 ATFDKEAFQKLQN

-323 QEELERKEFGVSK
+323 QEELERKELGGNKETTDTSIARTSK
-336 ETSNTPIAKTST
+336 E
-348 ENERKEEENNDI
+348 NEQKEENNDR
-360 IKEGTEDS
+360 IKTETSNS
-368 LETTSANIEEVKKE
+368 LEVDSYEIERLKE
-382 YYKCRN
+382 AYLEYKSRGEYKEAEQVIETIESIC
-388 QGDYEGAREK
+388 
-398 LEILRS
+398 
-404 LSGSKENLEEP
+404 GSKEILENS
-415 INDLTDDGKKDY
+415 INDLNEDGKREYRTNDEK
-427 HTDNEKDDEM
+427 DNEMKKS
-437 RENLG
+437 LG
-442 IDKSNINDEDRAAE
+442 IDESNVNNEVTGFDV
-456 LDAMDA
+456 LDARLRYC
-462 EVEEITENNGVK
+462 
-474 NKEMYEP
+474 YE
-481 NKKEVGHDE
+481 KI
-490 PKQHTLG
+490 
-497 GNKRPW
+497 RS

>member
-9 NEIIKSLNKI
+9 NEIINNLNKI
-19 IKKTYMVKTGD
+19 IKKTYMVETGN
-30 AKIDNQYLNMKDVL
+30 AKIDNQYLNMKDIL

-57 TTLQNLSESSFKS
+57 TTLQNLSDSSY
-70 LSFESLLSDDRNGDK
+70 ESLLSELN
-85 QKDKDKDHDRND
+85 HDRND
-97 DKQKDEGEDIN
+97 DKQKDEGKDIVKED
-108 LEKSVNEQIDKSIM
+108 LEKSVNEQIDKSRM

-165 ATLEKYEDNRK
+165 ATLEKYEKNRK
-176 RIMEHADIVRRRD
+176 EIMKHADIVRRRD

-210 KLGKQY
+210 KLSKQY

-227 NDEKIAAKQKD
+227 NDKKIAAKQKD

-259 RIVLLYNEKSEIEEE
+259 RIVLLYNEKSEIEKE
-274 MAHMALNP
+274 MARMALNP
-282 ATFDKEAFQTLQN
+282 ATFDKEAFQKLQN

-323 QEELERKEFGVSK
+323 QEELERKELGGNKETTDTSIARTSK
-336 ETSNTPIAKTST
+336 E
-348 ENERKEEENNDI
+348 NEQKEEENNDR
-360 IKEGTEDS
+360 IKNETSNS
-368 LETTSANIEEVKKE
+368 LEVDSYEIERLKE
-382 YYKCRN
+382 AYLEYKSR
-388 QGDYEGAREK
+388 GEYKGAEQVI
-398 LEILRS
+398 ETIES
-404 LSGSKENLEEP
+404 ICGSKEILENS
-415 INDLTDDGKKDY
+415 INDLNEDGKREYRTNDEK
-427 HTDNEKDDEM
+427 DNEMKKS
-437 RENLG
+437 LG
-442 IDKSNINDEDRAAE
+442 IDESNVNNEVTGFDV
-456 LDAMDA
+456 LDARLRYC
-462 EVEEITENNGVK
+462 
-474 NKEMYEP
+474 YE
-481 NKKEVGHDE
+481 KI
-490 PKQHTLG
+490 
-497 GNKRPW
+497 RS